1 MAVTMKIKK
10 LYNDAVI
17 PTRADK
23 DSAGLDLYAHTIGE
37 EDTLIHPHEVKLI
50 SVGFSMELPHG
61 YYGAIHPRSGLS
73 VKEGLRLANCCGI
86 IDSSYR
92 GEVKVALYND
102 SDMTRV
108 ISNKERIAQMIIK
121 EYPDVFIVE
130 ADELSETE
138 RGAGSFGHSGK

>member
-23 DSAGLDLYAHTIGE
+23 DSAGLDLYAHIIGKE
-37 EDTLIHPHEVKLI
+37 ELIHPHETKLI

-108 ISNKERIAQMIIK
+108 ISKDERIAQMIIE
-121 EYPDVFIVE
+121 EYPDVFVVE

-138 RGAGSFGHSGK
+138 RGKGSFGHSGK